1 MIEDIRFFFVQIPI
15 ASSTKKLW
23 GDMGD
28 GPKPGEQAKQM
39 FPPGN
44 PWMAPRD
51 DSWGNH
57 GNMGKIAFGRSFMF

>member
-1 MIEDIRFFFVQIPI
+1 
-15 ASSTKKLW
+15 
-23 GDMGD
+23 MGD